1 MERGNDHRVRIAMLA
16 LAGNAV
22 GSWLFFAI
30 GVSPATLLAAVTF
43 GWAAVRSS
51 LGRAAAWAMAG
62 TMTVKRYLL
71 PIMMAVAAG
80 QLGGCGRQL
89 QYAVHFFK
97 ASGSGKEVPIISWRQ
112 GDSIPAALPAKPP
125 KAPTSVSFGPS
136 SGATVALPSDAAV
149 TPSATPR

>member
-1 MERGNDHRVRIAMLA
+1 MERGNDHRVRIAMLG

-71 PIMMAVAAG
+71 PIMMAVAAAPPRGCAG
-80 QLGGCGRQL
+80 QQQCHRR
-89 QYAVHFFK
+89 FFK
-97 ASGSGKEVPIISWRQ
+97 A
-112 GDSIPAALPAKPP
+112 A
-125 KAPTSVSFGPS
+125 GP
-136 SGATVALPSDAAV
+136 G
-149 TPSATPR
+149 